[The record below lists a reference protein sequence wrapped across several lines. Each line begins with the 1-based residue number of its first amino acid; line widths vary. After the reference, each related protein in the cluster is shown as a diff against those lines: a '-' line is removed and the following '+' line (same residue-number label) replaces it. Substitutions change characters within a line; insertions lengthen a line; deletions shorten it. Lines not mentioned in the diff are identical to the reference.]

1 MQFHDSDYHHL
12 GVRVETKSDSQ
23 AYDHELGMQS
33 QIDKGQTGV
42 IKAFYWEENEN
53 ELQVIVTWDPMKS
66 IPQFESHTK
75 FVDLKLRY
83 KCD

>member
-12 GVRVETKSDSQ
+12 GVRVKTKSDSQ
-23 AYDHELGMQS
+23 PYDHELGMQS
-33 QIDKGQTGV
+33 QTGV